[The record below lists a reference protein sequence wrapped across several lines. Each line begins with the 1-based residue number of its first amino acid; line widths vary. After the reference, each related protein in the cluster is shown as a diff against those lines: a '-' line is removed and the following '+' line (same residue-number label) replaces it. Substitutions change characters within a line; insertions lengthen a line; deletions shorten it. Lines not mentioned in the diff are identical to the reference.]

1 MTLRLVTPSLSA
13 SGRRYSRAT
22 GPAHR
27 ITHWHT
33 AHRHGDVS
41 RHAIRVGGPRIH
53 TMRACAE
60 FRAGILCSLR
70 STGSRSQ
77 LHIHS
82 ASSRG
87 TDIDHDARLRRE
99 GRLLE
104 VSVGLHRSVGQD
116 CARAASVLCAKG
128 CHPQLWN
135 LFLRDACRCSGA
147 ACSLM
152 RRLESA
158 YCGVRAV
165 AASKTPPFSRS
176 HRQRLRLRRWRLMGR
191 HRRSARVRGVSPPV
205 SLDRGATRA
214 GGRGEQLRWCE
225 REEASAARGRRRA
238 PPVHC
243 KL

>member
-1 MTLRLVTPSLSA
+1 MQLQ
-13 SGRRYSRAT
+13 SRDIEARHSDIT
-22 GPAHR
+22 TFADTVARPAPAHR
-27 ITHWHT
+27 TAHWHT

-60 FRAGILCSLR
+60 FRADILCSLR

-104 VSVGLHRSVGQD
+104 VFVGLHRSVGQD

-152 RRLESA
+152 RRLENA

-191 HRRSARVRGVSPPV
+191 HRTIEGQRVRGP
-205 SLDRGATRA
+205 
-214 GGRGEQLRWCE
+214 
-225 REEASAARGRRRA
+225 RRLSR
-238 PPVHC
+238 C
-243 KL
+243 